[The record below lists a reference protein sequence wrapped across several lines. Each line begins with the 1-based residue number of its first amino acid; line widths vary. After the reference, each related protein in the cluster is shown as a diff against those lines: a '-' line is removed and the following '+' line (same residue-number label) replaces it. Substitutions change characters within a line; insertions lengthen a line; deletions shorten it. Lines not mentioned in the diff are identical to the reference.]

1 MLCNVCVTAG
11 FANYESTFCS
21 RNCFVASWKEHS
33 KRHSN
38 LRKISSL
45 SETAST
51 PPNENEDND
60 DDKGPPVT
68 SISSTSVD
76 HEQVDEWTMV
86 SQERVYTPKTE
97 DIGTRLRLD
106 VYAVSNADNTVLT
119 GPTTLFTEPVLSAP
133 TKPPKRALQTIPGSG
148 SGISGAVRF
157 RIVSYNILA
166 ELYATKQAYPYCDS
180 WNLSWP
186 YRRKILFDELEEM
199 QGDIVCLQEVQAD
212 HYEADISPFMNQLG
226 YDGIYKA
233 KSRDYMGQ
241 YGKVDGCATFWKK
254 NKFLMT
260 ENYGLEFN
268 DMARQEA
275 STLGLDES
283 DARRFMNRL
292 NRDNIAQIIVLESLS
307 RTTGNRGGRS
317 TLCVVNTHI
326 YSNQQRPDVKLWQTM
341 NLVREVQ
348 QFVSSRDLALMIC
361 GDFNSEP
368 KSAVYEY
375 VTNGSLTTD
384 TYPELQVEDSSIR
397 ILPNFHN
404 IIHNMELASAMSTA
418 FGMEP
423 SYTNY
428 TSKFK
433 GTLDYIF
440 YTPTRLRIMAVTAI
454 PDENDLKHLVGEGL
468 PSSCYPS
475 DHILMCCD
483 VAMIVSGSGSIFSA
497 DMNGMAGHLLQQQPS
512 VMTGGSQKPTK
523 SKK

>member
-1 MLCNVCVTAG
+1 
-11 FANYESTFCS
+11 
-21 RNCFVASWKEHS
+21 
-33 KRHSN
+33 
-38 LRKISSL
+38 
-45 SETAST
+45 
-51 PPNENEDND
+51 
-60 DDKGPPVT
+60 
-68 SISSTSVD
+68 
-76 HEQVDEWTMV
+76 
-86 SQERVYTPKTE
+86 
-97 DIGTRLRLD
+97 
-106 VYAVSNADNTVLT
+106 
-119 GPTTLFTEPVLSAP
+119 
-133 TKPPKRALQTIPGSG
+133 
-148 SGISGAVRF
+148 
-157 RIVSYNILA
+157 
-166 ELYATKQAYPYCDS
+166 
-180 WNLSWP
+180 
-186 YRRKILFDELEEM
+186 
-199 QGDIVCLQEVQAD
+199 
-212 HYEADISPFMNQLG
+212 
-226 YDGIYKA
+226 
-233 KSRDYMGQ
+233 
-241 YGKVDGCATFWKK
+241 
-254 NKFLMT
+254 MT